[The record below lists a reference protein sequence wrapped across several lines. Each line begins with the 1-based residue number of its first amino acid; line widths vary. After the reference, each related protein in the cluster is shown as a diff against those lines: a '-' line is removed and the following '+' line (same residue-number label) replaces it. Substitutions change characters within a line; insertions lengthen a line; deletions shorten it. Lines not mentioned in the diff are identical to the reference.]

1 MTTPT
6 RRSSIST
13 ERKVLAYIVGI
24 FIIGVGHMI
33 VGRIARGV
41 LFFFLSFAIA
51 IGFTYWLGWIGIV
64 FYFAFLA
71 YTLYDL
77 HRVIRQREEIGK

>member
-1 MTTPT
+1 MTGTTKPPPV
-6 RRSSIST
+6 IST

-33 VGRIARGV
+33 VGRIGRGV
-41 LFFFLSFAIA
+41 LFFFLGLLIA

-77 HRVIRQREEIGK
+77 HSVIKEREGRK